1 MPRHEIAFFQDPDYL
16 ESDISQLH
24 SIFEGV
30 KNQKALGIKCPD
42 YLARKECPARI
53 YKHIPDA
60 KLIVVLR
67 NPVERAVSAYFWY
80 MQVGIIPIRP
90 LDEGIKD
97 MINGLYDEQ
106 FPRAKEIIDYGF
118 YYEQLMR
125 YLKYFNVR
133 QLLILQQDDLKES
146 PQQTISQIYKFLEID
161 EGFLPKAL
169 NNQPKQSVYSIPRL
183 KWLAMANRFFY
194 TYRMDNNHM
203 LALYPKKSKL
213 SRMVYY
219 LCVAVDRALLN
230 FFFSNARVKISG
242 TARAL
247 LEQKYKEDIDAL
259 GKFLGKELAEWKQ
272 MV

>member
-1 MPRHEIAFFQDPDYL
+1 MPYHEIAFFQDPDYL
-16 ESDISQLH
+16 ESDISQLQ
-24 SIFEGV
+24 SIFDGV
-30 KNQKALGIKCPD
+30 ESQKALGIKCPD

-53 YKHIPDA
+53 SKHIPDA

-97 MINGLYDEQ
+97 LINGLYDEQ

-118 YYEQLMR
+118 YYEHLAR
-125 YLKYFNVR
+125 YLKYFDR
-133 QLLILQQDDLKES
+133 DQILILLQNDLKDS
-146 PQQTISQIYKFLEID
+146 PQQVISQIYRFLGID
-161 EGFLPKAL
+161 DSYPPKAL
-169 NNQPKQSVYSIPRL
+169 TRQPKQSVYSLPRL

-213 SRMVYY
+213 SRLVYY
-219 LCVAVDRALLN
+219 LFVAIDRALLS
-230 FFFSNARVKISG
+230 FIFSNARVKISSTTR
-242 TARAL
+242 TALAG
-247 LEQKYKEDIDAL
+247 KYKEDIDAL

-272 MV
+272 IV